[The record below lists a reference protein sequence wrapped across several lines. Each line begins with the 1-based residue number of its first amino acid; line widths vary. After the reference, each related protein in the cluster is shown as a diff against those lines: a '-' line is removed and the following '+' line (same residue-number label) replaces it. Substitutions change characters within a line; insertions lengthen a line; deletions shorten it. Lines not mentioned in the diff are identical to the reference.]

1 VGIRRIS
8 VLPLLALVTGLVVLA
23 LPATALS
30 APSHSKVAL
39 SSLESGVLQQLN
51 QIRTERHLVPLTLST
66 PLTLASKQHS
76 MEMAE
81 DGYFDH
87 TSHDGTA
94 FWRRIGHWYPE
105 SSFQYWSVG
114 ENLLWSSPGVDA
126 SRALD
131 MWMKSPEHRANILS
145 PNWREIGVSAVHV
158 TAAPGAYDGRPV
170 TIITTDFGVRR

>member
-1 VGIRRIS
+1 M
-8 VLPLLALVTGLVVLA
+8 LALVTGLVVLA
-23 LPATALS
+23 LPATAPS

-39 SSLESGVLQQLN
+39 NSLESGVLQDLN
-51 QIRTERHLVPLTLST
+51 QIRAEHHLVPLTVSV
-66 PLTLASKQHS
+66 PLTLSSKQHS
-76 MEMAE
+76 IEMAE

-87 TSHDGTA
+87 ASHDGTS
-94 FWRRIGHWYPE
+94 FWKRISHWYPE
-105 SSFQYWSVG
+105 SSFKYWSVG

-131 MWMKSPEHRANILS
+131 TWMTSSEHRANILS

-158 TAAPGAYDGRPV
+158 TAAPGTYHGRPV